1 MKLYHFSEEPD
12 IRKFVPRRIPSEPPS
27 APAKVW
33 TIDEEHAPH
42 YYFPRDCPRVC
53 LWCGEGTT
61 ASDRERFFGLSETSR
76 IIAIEV
82 GWYDRV
88 RRGRIY
94 RYRFESGPFQLQDV
108 NAGYY
113 TATEA
118 VQAVAVDQID
128 DLVQTLLQEG
138 IELRVTPSLWPLVDA
153 ALNSTVSF
161 SMIRMR
167 NATPR

>member
-1 MKLYHFSEEPD
+1 MRLYHFSEERD
-12 IRKFVPRRIPSEPPS
+12 IREFVPRRIPSEPPS
-27 APAKVW
+27 APAMVW

-42 YYFPRDCPRVC
+42 YYFPRDCPRIC

-76 IIAIEV
+76 IIAIEA

-113 TATEA
+113 TATEP

-128 DLVQTLLQEG
+128 DLVQTLVQEG
-138 IELRVTPSLWPLVDA
+138 IELRVTPSLWPMVDGV
-153 ALNSTVSF
+153 LNSTLSY